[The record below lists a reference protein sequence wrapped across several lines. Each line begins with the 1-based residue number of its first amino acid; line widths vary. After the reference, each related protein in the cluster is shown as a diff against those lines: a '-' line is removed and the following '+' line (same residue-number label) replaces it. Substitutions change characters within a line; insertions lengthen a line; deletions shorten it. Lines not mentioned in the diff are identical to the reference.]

1 MNNPIQLIANDSSPL
16 RASQNALMALDEY
29 DNVFQWMMNEV
40 TSYTSRPSLTHD
52 DITQKIMALMGVK
65 MVAKTNNRM
74 IEKPFGLALH
84 HAMTPEPIMENF
96 KLAYIYD
103 VDRTDAGRCSYLSH
117 TAPSV
122 DIVRVERKISSPAPT
137 RVNIRVKKDVY
148 RQITEGMGAVEGS
161 WLTQKKER
169 AVMGLDAQN
178 PLSDPNLQLAA
189 AEFANFFKHINVRL
203 DAAANSIIRGQNT
216 NTLLMMVDQSPSVT
230 TLPRNTRFKNV
241 MNRKEL
247 VRRQLSIV
255 PQMAFGINKMLP
267 LRNADR
273 TSVSAVL
280 GEVLQIFDLHTEAT
294 GAIDGL
300 GGWFDG
306 PKAPFA
312 RPDVIAFT
320 TGRAIQKMETMG
332 LIRSE
337 TVNMHQIMTVLTLSK
352 DDMHPMREMAPQRAV
367 TMKNG
372 SYVRNPDTQ
381 LAKKEVTTRD
391 IKINYAK
398 VDNKNV
404 VFVAVDDGVATD
416 EMAEVSQLTTMTTFD
431 FVVPTGITFT
441 QHGSAMHGPSR
452 QWTTFANELGARYT
466 LSCSQIKA
474 FLYSFFNDPN
484 RDVYDGS
491 GFKDLETALSCMLFY
506 KHSGENDEDFSLER
520 CEMMRD
526 NYFYDNDVMANNVIY
541 VMLNRTSPSLQALFE
556 LATGRSSGRA
566 IRGRST
572 MMGPS
577 ESVRGFEEEEE
588 ERQSSDKED
597 FNKDLVKAIVENY
610 LTKNK
615 MPFAEDDFDRIY
627 AALYNLKNYDAIQF
641 VGDINM
647 GFGICWIKP
656 MHVQADGLMLCRPNG
671 YAHFG
676 GLPMQ
681 KRSNDQSDEFNS
693 VLIESVAYST
703 TSRQSISKYPSVMW
717 SNAMYIESAT
727 TTTNKVVNVTDPSA
741 VTDALN
747 HLRTTEAAGLE
758 KKTFDPE
765 IREDGWWPL
774 FTPPKM
780 DIEAMSKPFSPL
792 GRMGTQFKTEEDH
805 DRWFTDTTVMDAVH
819 PNVYTTNA
827 VHQDMWNN
835 INVNVLYDRDLFHNP
850 DFPFYKYIHF
860 NPTADESL
868 RATEDAIT
876 RDTNRKINIH
886 REDSEGVRVKGEA
899 CLSHVLGAAVPKT
912 CWSDTELGGVM
923 SRDDFRMAT
932 GYRVNAILTKGS
944 TGFYVNGDDFVGK
957 WDRSGLSEYA
967 FI

>member
-1 MNNPIQLIANDSSPL
+1 MNNPIQLIATDPSPL
-16 RASQNALMALDEY
+16 KASQNALKALDEY
-29 DNVFQWMMNEV
+29 DNVYQWLMNEV

-52 DITQKIMALMGVK
+52 DISHKVMALMGVK

-74 IEKPFGLALH
+74 VENVFGLALN

-103 VDRTDAGRCSYLSH
+103 VDRTDAGRCSYMSH
-117 TAPSV
+117 MAPSV
-122 DIVRVERKISSPAPT
+122 DIVRVERKISSPEPT
-137 RVNIRVKKDVY
+137 RVNIRVNKDVY
-148 RQITEGMGAVEGS
+148 KQITEGMGAVEGS
-161 WLTQKKER
+161 WLTKKKER
-169 AVMGLDAQN
+169 AVMGLDATN
-178 PLSDPNLQLAA
+178 PLADPSLHLAA
-189 AEFANFFKHINVRL
+189 TEFNNFFAHIDVRL
-203 DAAANSIIRGQNT
+203 NAAANSLTRGQNT
-216 NTLLMMVDQSPSVT
+216 QALLMMVEQSPSVT

-241 MNRKEL
+241 LNRKEL

-255 PQMAFGINKMLP
+255 PQMAFGLNKMTP
-267 LRNADR
+267 LRTADR
-273 TSVSAVL
+273 NSVSAVM
-280 GEVLQIFDLHTEAT
+280 GEIVQIFDLHTEAT

-300 GGWFDG
+300 EGWFDG

-312 RPDVIAFT
+312 KPDAIAFST
-320 TGRAIQKMETMG
+320 VRAIQKMETMG
-332 LIRSE
+332 LVNSE
-337 TVNMHQIMTVLTLSK
+337 TVNMHQIMTVLTLSQE
-352 DDMHPMREMAPQRAV
+352 DTHPMREMVPQKSV

-381 LAKKEVTTRD
+381 LAKREVTTGN
-391 IKINYAK
+391 IKINYSK
-398 VDNKNV
+398 VGNKNV
-404 VFVAVDDGVATD
+404 VFVPVDDGVATD
-416 EMAEVSQLTTMTTFD
+416 EIAAASQLTTMSTFD
-431 FVVPTGITFT
+431 FVLPSGITFT

-452 QWTTFANELGARYT
+452 QGTTFANELGARYT
-466 LSCSQIKA
+466 LSCSQVKT
-474 FLYSFFNDPN
+474 FLFNFFSDHSTAT
-484 RDVYDGS
+484 YDGT
-491 GFKDLETALSCMLFY
+491 GFKDLETALSCMMFY
-506 KHSGENDEDFSLER
+506 KHAGDPDVDYDFSLER

-541 VMLNRTSPSLQALFE
+541 VMLNRTTPSLQTFFE
-556 LATGRSSGRA
+556 LANGGRKIRRGDLIDLEESNDDDDDCRRSSDR
-566 IRGRST
+566 
-572 MMGPS
+572 
-577 ESVRGFEEEEE
+577 
-588 ERQSSDKED
+588 ED

-615 MPFAEDDFDRIY
+615 MPFSEKDFNKIY
-627 AALYNLKNYDAIQF
+627 ATLYNLKNYEAIEF

-647 GFGICWIKP
+647 GFGVCWVKP
-656 MHVQADGLMLCRPNG
+656 MHVQADGMMLCRPSG

-676 GLPMQ
+676 GVPMQ
-681 KRSNDQSDEFNS
+681 RRSNDQSDEFNS
-693 VLIESVAYST
+693 VLIDSVAYST
-703 TSRQSISKYPSVMW
+703 TSRQSISMYPSVMW

-727 TTTNKVVNVTDPSA
+727 TTTNKVVNVIDPSDI
-741 VTDALN
+741 TDALN
-747 HLRTTEAAGLE
+747 HLRTTEAVGLD

-792 GRMGTQFKTEEDH
+792 GRMGTQFKSEEDH
-805 DRWFTDTTVMDAVH
+805 ERGFIDTNVMDAVH

-835 INVNVLYDRDLFHNP
+835 FNVNILYDKDLFHNP

-899 CLSHVLGAAVPKT
+899 CLSHVLGAAIPKT

-923 SRDDFRMAT
+923 SREDFRTAT
-932 GYRVNAILTKGS
+932 SYRVNAILTKGS
-944 TGFYVNGDDFVGK
+944 TGFYINGDDFVGK
-957 WDRSGLSEYA
+957 WDRCGLSEYA